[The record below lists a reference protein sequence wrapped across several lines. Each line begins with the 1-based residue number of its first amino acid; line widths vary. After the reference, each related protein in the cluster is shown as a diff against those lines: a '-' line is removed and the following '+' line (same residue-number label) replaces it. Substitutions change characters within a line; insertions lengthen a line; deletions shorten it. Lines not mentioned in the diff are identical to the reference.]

1 MKDRFL
7 ILLLAGMASLET
19 VAAPIYRCGNTY
31 TQMRCT
37 NGKVLESTDPR
48 SAAQRAEAQRT
59 TERQRLEAERM
70 EAERHLREAA
80 TKPPMASGFD
90 SRASE
95 PAAEASE
102 PRKPTRTSAGRK
114 ARKEDGASTQD
125 GKDFVA
131 VEPRNR
137 R

>member
-19 VAAPIYRCGNTY
+19 IAAPIYRCGNTY

-70 EAERHLREAA
+70 EAERHQREAA
-80 TKPPMASGFD
+80 TKPPTVSGFD

-95 PAAEASE
+95 PTEASE
-102 PRKPTRTSAGRK
+102 PRKPKRTSAGRK
-114 ARKEDGASTQD
+114 ARQKNGASTQD